1 MSITKETVAEDRR
14 TDHTADLFGE
24 HFPLAIEP
32 TIFSMASRL
41 SKDYQGGYWNFYA
54 LSNGGFFMSPEDDC
68 IFTVSSENGYQGSMS
83 AEAFGM
89 TVCLY
94 AFSHLSFSDNGELAT
109 LCCRQ
114 FHLLREYML
123 DHQEVGA
130 ILGAID

>member
-1 MSITKETVAEDRR
+1 MTISHQLVPEESRV
-14 TDHTADLFGE
+14 DHTADLFGE

-32 TIFSMASRL
+32 TIFSNAARL
-41 SKDYQGGYWNFYA
+41 SKEYQGGYWHFFA
-54 LSNGGFFMSPEDDC
+54 LSNGGFFMAPDDDR
-68 IFTVSSENGYQGSMS
+68 IFTVCSENGYQGSMS

-94 AFSHLSFSDNGELAT
+94 AYSHLSFSDNDDLAA

-114 FHLLREYML
+114 FHLLREFML
-123 DHQEVGA
+123 DHPEAGA